1 MNKDTQLLFEAY
13 SNIQENKPFGI
24 GTVTDGIRA
33 AGNTVKSVGQAA
45 QQTAAT
51 ALGEVGGTVQGAY
64 QTAKDIGQG
73 KLKSSGASRA
83 GEKLM
88 SYIPIFSQVKGVLD
102 AAQGQ
107 DDTSKIESLEAAVEE
122 IAAKFDNLVATLKEL
137 ETEESTGNI

>member
-13 SNIQENKPFGI
+13 SNIQEGKPFGI
-24 GTVTDGIRA
+24 GSVEDGLRA

-45 QQTAAT
+45 QKTVGT
-51 ALGEVGGTVQGAY
+51 ALGEVGDVGAKAAQTV
-64 QTAKDIGQG
+64 KDISQG

-88 SYIPIFSQVKGVLD
+88 SYIPIFSQIKGVLD

-107 DDTSKIESLEAAVEE
+107 DDTSKIETLEAAVAE

-137 ETEESTGNI
+137 ETVKRST